1 MVTLEIHP
9 RTGGADAEAFAHQLG
24 EAIARHA
31 NTKSVQVGRT
41 VVLERL

>member
-9 RTGGADAEAFAHQLG
+9 REGGADAEAFAVELG

-31 NTKSVQVGRT
+31 GTTSTRVGRT